1 MKIGLPL
8 MKNTFELLTKS
19 VFISL
24 GLILAAS
31 VADAEFSLKKLL
43 DSELEHSNFKW
54 RNARYHQIHQVP

>member
-31 VADAEFSLKKLL
+31 AADAEFSLKKLL
-43 DSELEHSNFKW
+43 DSELEYSNFKW